1 LLGYDETHRFVS
13 SKEGQKVSLRQLVAV
28 KRSWKMNDWALL
40 IFRVM
45 VSLSLFIHHGWEKL
59 SGFSSMSQH
68 FMDPLHI
75 GVVPSLL
82 YAAFADGICALLVI
96 VGLATRAA
104 SFFILV
110 NLAVVYFIVHNA
122 LGLGFLN
129 AAPAAMPGGAPGGMP
144 PMPAGGGDHVE
155 LVFVYLASYI
165 LLTLAGGGAFSLD
178 RWIGGKSVPNGQE

>member
-1 LLGYDETHRFVS
+1 MN
-13 SKEGQKVSLRQLVAV
+13 LRQLISV
-28 KRSWKMNDWALL
+28 KRSWKMNDWGLL
-40 IFRVM
+40 IFRVL

-68 FMDPLHI
+68 FMDPIHI

-82 YAAFADGICALLVI
+82 YAAFADGICALLV
-96 VGLATRAA
+96 VLGLATRAA

-110 NLAVVYFIVHNA
+110 NLAVVYFIAHNA
-122 LGLGFLN
+122 LGLAIFN
-129 AAPAAMPGGAPGGMP
+129 AAPAGGGPGGPGGMP
-144 PMPAGGGDHVE
+144 PMPGGGGDHLE

-178 RWIGGKSVPNGQE
+178 RWIGGKSRVDGQE

>member
-1 LLGYDETHRFVS
+1 M
-13 SKEGQKVSLRQLVAV
+13 SLRQLISV
-28 KRSWKMNDWALL
+28 KRSWKMNDWGLL
-40 IFRVM
+40 VFRVM

-59 SGFSSMSQH
+59 SGFSVLSQH
-68 FMDPLHI
+68 FMDPIHI

-129 AAPAAMPGGAPGGMP
+129 SAPPGGGPGAPGGMP
-144 PMPAGGGDHVE
+144 AMPGGGGDHVE
-155 LVFVYLASYI
+155 LVFVYLACYI

-178 RWIGGKSVPNGQE
+178 RWIGGKSVPKGSEGQK

>member
-1 LLGYDETHRFVS
+1 MN
-13 SKEGQKVSLRQLVAV
+13 LRQLISV
-28 KRSWKMNDWALL
+28 KRSWKMNDWGLL

-68 FMDPLHI
+68 FMDPIHI

-82 YAAFADGICALLVI
+82 YAAFADGICALLVML
-96 VGLATRAA
+96 GLATRAA
-104 SFFILV
+104 AFFILV

-129 AAPAAMPGGAPGGMP
+129 ASPAGMPGGAPGGPGGMP
-144 PMPAGGGDHVE
+144 PMPAGGGDHLE
-155 LVFVYLASYI
+155 LVFVYLAGYI

-178 RWIGGKSVPNGQE
+178 RWIGGKSAASGE

>member
-1 LLGYDETHRFVS
+1 MNI
-13 SKEGQKVSLRQLVAV
+13 RQLIAV
-28 KRSWKMNDWALL
+28 RRSWKMNDWGLL

-59 SGFSSMSQH
+59 SGFSQMSQH
-68 FMDPLHI
+68 FMDPIHI
-75 GVVPSLL
+75 GPVPSLL

-96 VGLATRAA
+96 LGLATRTAA
-104 SFFILV
+104 FFILV

-129 AAPAAMPGGAPGGMP
+129 AAPAGMPMPAGGPGMPGGG
-144 PMPAGGGDHVE
+144 MPAGGGDHLE

-165 LLTLAGGGAFSLD
+165 LLTLVGGGAFSLD
-178 RWIGGKSVPNGQE
+178 RWIGGKCPACGDEGQEK

>member
-1 LLGYDETHRFVS
+1 MG
-13 SKEGQKVSLRQLVAV
+13 LRQLISVN
-28 KRSWKMNDWALL
+28 RSWKMNDWGLL

-59 SGFSSMSQH
+59 SGFSGMSQH
-68 FMDPLHI
+68 FMDPIHI

-96 VGLATRAA
+96 LGFATRAA

-122 LGLGFLN
+122 LGLGLLN
-129 AAPAAMPGGAPGGMP
+129 SAPSAARARA
-144 PMPAGGGDHVE
+144 
-155 LVFVYLASYI
+155 
-165 LLTLAGGGAFSLD
+165 T
-178 RWIGGKSVPNGQE
+178 